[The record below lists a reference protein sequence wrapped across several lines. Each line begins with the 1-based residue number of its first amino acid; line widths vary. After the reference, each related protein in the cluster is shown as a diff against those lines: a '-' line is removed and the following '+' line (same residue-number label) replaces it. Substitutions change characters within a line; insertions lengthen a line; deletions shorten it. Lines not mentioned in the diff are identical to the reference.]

1 MSSAMLQITPIM
13 PVTILMTGLEDLM
26 PELIET
32 AHITTRIVVNK
43 DPDFISYY
51 PPKESALL
59 IFLKYCYIIVRVV
72 VVVIFEI
79 IDEFGLDPERLAVE
93 GVKLGRAL
101 EDDSL
106 AAVEEH
112 LVYDLL
118 IVFKLVLRNI
128 ADAVIRSAEFGHAS
142 GVDPVAVIFLGEH
155 YEHVILSV
163 NFVLLEKSLIPF
175 RRRIKSKCHEVQD
188 SG

>member
-1 MSSAMLQITPIM
+1 MLQITPII

-32 AHITTRIVVNK
+32 AHITTSITVNK

-51 PPKESALL
+51 PQKESALL
-59 IFLKYCYIIVRVV
+59 IILKYSNIIVRVV

-79 IDEFGLDPERLAVE
+79 IDELGLDPERLAVE
-93 GVKLGRAL
+93 GVKLGSAL
-101 EDDSL
+101 EDDPL
-106 AAVEEH
+106 AAVEDH

-118 IVFKLVLRNI
+118 IVFELVLRNI
-128 ADAVIRSAEFGHAS
+128 ADAVIRSAELGHDS

-155 YEHVILSV
+155 DEHVILRV
-163 NFVLLEKSLIPF
+163 YFILLEKSLIPF

-188 SG
+188 AG